1 MSRLARDL
9 LFLGGAIGEIRLLR
23 DVKDFPRPLA
33 GVEGLV
39 GNVRPVAT
47 VAEARLIEQVMR
59 VENEVTCRKGK
70 GSKLSLVEFAYS
82 AI

>member
-1 MSRLARDL
+1 MSRLARD

-39 GNVRPVAT
+39 GNVRPVYGGGS
-47 VAEARLIEQVMR
+47 
-59 VENEVTCRKGK
+59 EVDRASDK
-70 GSKLSLVEFAYS
+70 S
-82 AI
+82 